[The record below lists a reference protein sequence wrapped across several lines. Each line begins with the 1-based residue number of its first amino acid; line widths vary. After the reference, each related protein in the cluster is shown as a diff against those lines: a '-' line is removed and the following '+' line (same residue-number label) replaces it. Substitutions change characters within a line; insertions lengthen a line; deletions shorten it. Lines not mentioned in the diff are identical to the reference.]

1 MAETANLT
9 KKKARAMTVKSMKA
23 LGVYKKEYDGIIDI
37 YAGLIEQYAV
47 LTAEFEAG
55 GRQCVAST
63 ADGGEKKSPL
73 VATLESLR
81 KDILQYSDRLT
92 LNPKAHTKQQESGTP
107 PNKKSLM
114 DALVNLNG

>member
-1 MAETANLT
+1 MAGTANLT

-37 YAGLIEQYAV
+37 YAELLEQYAL
-47 LTAEFEAG
+47 LTAEFGAG
-55 GRQCVAST
+55 GHQCVSST

-81 KDILQYSDRLT
+81 KDILQYSDRLM
-92 LNPKAHTKQQESGTP
+92 LNPKAYAKQQEAGTISK
-107 PNKKSLM
+107 KKSLM
-114 DALVNLNG
+114 DALVELNG